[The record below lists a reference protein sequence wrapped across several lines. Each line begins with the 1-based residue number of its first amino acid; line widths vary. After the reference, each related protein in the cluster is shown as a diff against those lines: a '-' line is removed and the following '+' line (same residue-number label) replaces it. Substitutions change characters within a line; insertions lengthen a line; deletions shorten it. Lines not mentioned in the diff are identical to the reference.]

1 MATREI
7 YCKIT
12 PVKII
17 SAGNN
22 YGKITPVKNKPIVVK
37 KYVIHPVQTMICP
50 SNNHSGKVPV
60 NNENFLV
67 NYEKVNLNMLKKQ
80 SLNALSCP

>member
-1 MATREI
+1 M
-7 YCKIT
+7 K
-12 PVKII
+12 
-17 SAGNN
+17 N
-22 YGKITPVKNKPIVVK
+22 YSKITPVKNKPTVVK
-37 KYVIHPVQTMICP
+37 KYVISPVQTMIYP
-50 SNNHSGKVPV
+50 SNNHGGKVPV